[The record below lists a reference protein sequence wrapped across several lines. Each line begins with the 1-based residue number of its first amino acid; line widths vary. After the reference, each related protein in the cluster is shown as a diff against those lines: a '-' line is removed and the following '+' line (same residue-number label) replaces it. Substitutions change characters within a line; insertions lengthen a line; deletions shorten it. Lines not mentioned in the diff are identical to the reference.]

1 MNYSEYL
8 DGSFDEN
15 TGEFNIHS
23 AQENIFKSKAKLN
36 ILLMGTTGA
45 GKSSLVNAMF
55 GDQVVKAGA
64 GKPITQYLEKIEI
77 ASKGST
83 LWDTKGIEAQDYEN
97 TKSQLINDIKAGFDE
112 AFKSGLDEHRPHIAW
127 LCIKETS
134 SRIEQRELDLLNIT
148 KEYGIPT
155 IVVFTQTQFE
165 AGEEFFNVAKDE
177 LNNNFKS
184 FLKNRFVRVNSI
196 RYTFMNSEVLPS
208 GLDHLLD
215 ETVKCL
221 ADVSQTTLN
230 EQAKRKEKIEAL
242 YKGQEIDSEKKL
254 QAMIQSAENKVHIAA
269 AAAATVGASP
279 IPCSDAPLIAA
290 IQSTMIYTLNSEFE
304 VDSSLGD
311 TTSIIAKILG
321 VTALAQLGK
330 TIVTNCLKF
339 IPGGGTFIGGTIS
352 AATAFA
358 ITEAVGHAYI
368 KVLENYYD
376 PKTCQ
381 VNLPETTA
389 LLKTFEVLFQQI
401 YKNNSDAKV

>member
-77 ASKGST
+77 ASKGIT

-269 AAAATVGASP
+269 AAAATG
-279 IPCSDAPLIAA
+279 
-290 IQSTMIYTLNSEFE
+290 
-304 VDSSLGD
+304 
-311 TTSIIAKILG
+311 
-321 VTALAQLGK
+321 
-330 TIVTNCLKF
+330 
-339 IPGGGTFIGGTIS
+339 
-352 AATAFA
+352 AATVAGFTAFNA
-358 ITEAVGHAYI
+358 P
-368 KVLENYYD
+368 VLMVD
-376 PKTCQ
+376 FS
-381 VNLPETTA
+381 A
-389 LLKTFEVLFQQI
+389 EVAP
-401 YKNNSDAKV
+401 NARR